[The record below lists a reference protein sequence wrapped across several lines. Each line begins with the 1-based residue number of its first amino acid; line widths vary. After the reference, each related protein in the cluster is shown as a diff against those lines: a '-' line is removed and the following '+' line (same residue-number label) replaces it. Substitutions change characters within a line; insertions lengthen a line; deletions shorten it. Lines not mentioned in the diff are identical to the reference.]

1 MNSRLLLVTAAIA
14 IAGATSNVSRAD
26 DQTPSEPAGTRYA
39 PAPTVAEELVYL
51 RDIIALQTLRL
62 DEAEEK
68 IARQDQV
75 IQTQQMRIDTLER
88 AYAAAGQGGQSFAA
102 MGGVHVVRGG
112 DTLYSIARRYG
123 SNVNALA
130 TANNLRAPYS
140 LSVGQRIAVPGL
152 APAAPPAPI
161 EEPKET
167 PAPQPAVIAEAP
179 PAHETAASSA
189 APSEAAPQRV
199 ASGPAGPTP
208 EERPDVTERAIEAQ
222 RKQEQEQPDGALP
235 TEVGVRPEEE
245 EEKPYL
251 AIFSDVG
258 GILTP
263 KGSFYIEPGSEFT
276 VTSDNRFF
284 FQGVEILDA
293 VLIGAIEASDSDR
306 RAVTESLGFRYG
318 LTSRLEI
325 DGRVPFIARK
335 DRITGVVIDE
345 DTATLRELTGY
356 GLGDVEMGLHY
367 QLNRGLRFPYAIANV
382 RAKAPTGIG
391 PFDLPRNASGV
402 ELELATGSGYWT
414 IEPSLTL
421 ILPSDPAV
429 FFANVGYQ
437 VNLMTTPDA
446 IVGTSIIREYDPGDA
461 VRASLGVG
469 LSVNERASINFGYDS
484 RYFFKTHTLVDRAG
498 VLTDLAQPT
507 AVVGSFIFGASYAV
521 NDDLRLNL
529 NAAFGATDEAP
540 DMRISLR
547 AQIRIFD

>member
-1 MNSRLLLVTAAIA
+1 MKSRYLVFTAAIA
-14 IAGATSNVSRAD
+14 IAGATSPIVLAA

-39 PAPTVAEELVYL
+39 PAPTVLEELVYL

-68 IARQDQV
+68 ISRQETV
-75 IQTQQMRIDTLER
+75 IQAQQVRIDTLER
-88 AYAAAGQGGQSFAA
+88 AYVAAGASPQTVAA
-102 MGGVHVVRGG
+102 MGGVHVVRSG
-112 DTLYSIARRYG
+112 DTLYSIARRY
-123 SNVNALA
+123 SATVAALA
-130 TANNLRAPYS
+130 AANKLRAPYP
-140 LSVGQRIAVPGL
+140 LSVGQRLTVPGA
-152 APAAPPAPI
+152 APAPG
-161 EEPKET
+161 ET
-167 PAPQPAVIAEAP
+167 PK
-179 PAHETAASSA
+179 A
-189 APSEAAPQRV
+189 APSEPAPPPKIIAEQAKEPAAPQPAPQRV
-199 ASGPAGPTP
+199 AEAGVTP
-208 EERPDVTERAIEAQ
+208 GERPDVTERALEAQ
-222 RKQEQEQPDGALP
+222 RKQEEEPDGALP
-235 TEVGVRPEEE
+235 TEVGVRPEVE

-276 VTSDNRFF
+276 ITSDNRFF

-367 QLNRGLRFPYAIANV
+367 QLNRGVKFPYTIVNL

-391 PFDLPRNASGV
+391 PFELPRNPTSGV

-414 IEPSLTL
+414 IEPSLTF

-429 FFANVGYQ
+429 FFANIGYQ
-437 VNLMTTPDA
+437 RNLMATPDA
-446 IVGTSIIREYDPGDA
+446 QVGSTIIREYDAGDA

-484 RYFFKTHTLVDRAG
+484 TYFFKTHTLVDTAG
-498 VLTDLAQPT
+498 VLNDLTQPT